1 MYKTFKNIYKNL
13 LINLL
18 RSKILKSLKL
28 KSQQTKHKQN
38 AYKSIKLI
46 NNDQVLI
53 MFNKSDY
60 NLDNN

>member
-1 MYKTFKNIYKNL
+1 MYKSFKNIYKNL

-28 KSQQTKHKQN
+28 KSQQTKYKQN